1 MLRKLL
7 KYDFL
12 SVIKFWCIAAITS
25 LGLGLLAGGC
35 INVFNSDRH
44 LPMIVDT
51 SAVILFVIALIGI
64 VAFSFLSMILVY
76 VRFYKNLFTDEGY
89 LTFTLPVKISQILNS
104 KIILGWVMSVA
115 ALIVTFIDLVVMLAI
130 GIPDEIFNIENYR
143 NLIEILKIVVEK
155 IGWYLIVYI
164 LEGIV
169 LFGLFILFA
178 QLFLN
183 ACITF
188 AALITK
194 KARVITAIGIY
205 YVANGIFSFVLE
217 MIIIFAA
224 PSLIEKM
231 VGLTENTLHIAFI
244 ISLLCAVVFCFM
256 GCMLLYALQY
266 WMLDRKLNLS

>member
-1 MLRKLL
+1 
-7 KYDFL
+7 
-12 SVIKFWCIAAITS
+12 
-25 LGLGLLAGGC
+25 
-35 INVFNSDRH
+35 
-44 LPMIVDT
+44 
-51 SAVILFVIALIGI
+51 
-64 VAFSFLSMILVY
+64 
-76 VRFYKNLFTDEGY
+76 
-89 LTFTLPVKISQILNS
+89 
-104 KIILGWVMSVA
+104 MSVA
-115 ALIVTFIDLVVMLAI
+115 ALIVTLVDLFVMLAI

-169 LFGLFILFA
+169 LLGLFILFA

-183 ACITF
+183 TCITF

-244 ISLLCAVVFCFM
+244 ISLFSAVAFCFM
-256 GCMLLYALQY
+256 GCMLLYALQF